1 MPTASISEAKARLS
15 ALLDLVKSGEAVTI
29 TDRGKPVARL
39 VPATELDDDEGR
51 IARLERAGLV
61 RRPRRPLDLEA
72 FLTAPRPD
80 FRGGVAELLVE
91 ERRRGR

>member
-39 VPATELDDDEGR
+39 VPAAELDDDEGR
-51 IARLERAGLV
+51 VARLERAGLL
-61 RRPRRPLDLEA
+61 RRPRKTLDLDA
-72 FLTAPRPD
+72 FLAGPRPD
-80 FRGGVAELLVE
+80 FGGGVADLLLA
-91 ERRRGR
+91 ERRQGR